1 MWKKN
6 SFRNYIYYSLFHGA
20 KMLSV
25 QETCLGARI
34 FLASKCKYWK
44 GAITYVLW
52 CQKYQLFF
60 FSIKPFLSQE
70 KKKKKNLLIAP
81 PIKGFQGI
89 KNKECNANVLSHFS
103 RVQLCAT
110 SMDCTRQAPLSMGF
124 SRQEY
129 RSWLPFPSPRDLPDR
144 GSVSPAI
151 AS

>member
-1 MWKKN
+1 M
-6 SFRNYIYYSLFHGA
+6 FR
-20 KMLSV
+20 
-25 QETCLGARI
+25 
-34 FLASKCKYWK
+34 
-44 GAITYVLW
+44 
-52 CQKYQLFF
+52 CQDF
-60 FSIKPFLSQE
+60 FSIKMQILKRGNYLRSLMSEIPVILFFYQTISLTG
-70 KKKKKNLLIAP
+70 KKKKNLLIAP

-103 RVQLCAT
+103 RVQLFAT

>member
-1 MWKKN
+1 M
-6 SFRNYIYYSLFHGA
+6 FR
-20 KMLSV
+20 
-25 QETCLGARI
+25 
-34 FLASKCKYWK
+34 
-44 GAITYVLW
+44 
-52 CQKYQLFF
+52 CQDF
-60 FSIKPFLSQE
+60 FSIKMQILKRGNYLRSLMSEIPVILFFYQTISLTG

-103 RVQLCAT
+103 RVQLFAT

>member
-1 MWKKN
+1 MWKKY

-34 FLASKCKYWK
+34 F
-44 GAITYVLW
+44 
-52 CQKYQLFF
+52 
-60 FSIKPFLSQE
+60 FSIKTNIEKGQLLMFSEIPVILFFYQTISLTG
-70 KKKKKNLLIAP
+70 KKKKKCWLLHQSKAFKESKI
-81 PIKGFQGI
+81 
-89 KNKECNANVLSHFS
+89 KECNANVLSHFS
-103 RVQLCAT
+103 RVQLFAT
-110 SMDCTRQAPLSMGF
+110 SVDCTRQAPLSMGF

-129 RSWLPFPSPRDLPDR
+129 WSWLPFPSPRDLPER